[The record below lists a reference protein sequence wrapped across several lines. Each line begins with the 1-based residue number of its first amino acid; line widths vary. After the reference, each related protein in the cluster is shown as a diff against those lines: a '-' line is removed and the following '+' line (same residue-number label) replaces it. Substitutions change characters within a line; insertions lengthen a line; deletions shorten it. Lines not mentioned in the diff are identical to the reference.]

1 MNRVG
6 SPDVTASQAGW
17 SRTEG
22 KEDEEFIFTL
32 DVTRSNPELD
42 SYCIIYA
49 LNYDVAEVG
58 RRDVFIPA
66 GDQYGARGCAHRHA
80 RASRCRRRL
89 RLFHR
94 HPRIPSALAPARA
107 LWRRQAAPVSRWRRH
122 TGEVVAATA
131 GAGAIVFAKRR
142 PPSLH
147 RRAAFMY

>member
-1 MNRVG
+1 MAQSLQRTQRASAAQRYGDTNRNLPAKLIVVGIVGMLVIAGVYIFVQMNRVG

-66 GDQYGARGCAHRHA
+66 GGPNTVRVDVPIATRELAVAGDVYGC
-80 RASRCRRRL
+80 STD
-89 RLFHR
+89 
-94 HPRIPSALAPARA
+94 IP
-107 LWRRQAAPVSRWRRH
+107 
-122 TGEVVAATA
+122 
-131 GAGAIVFAKRR
+131 
-142 PPSLH
+142 
-147 RRAAFMY
+147 AFLQR